1 MKKVIIITGPTAVG
15 KTKLSIEVAKNFQM
29 PLINGDAYQIYKHLD
44 ILTAKPTKEEME
56 NVHHYL
62 MDELDPKTSFS
73 IYDYQKLVR
82 NLIEKIELPIIV
94 GGSGLYIDSVIY
106 DYRFSEN
113 NEYKFNDEGLTNE
126 EIHNIITELD
136 PENAKKIHP
145 NNRKRVIRAIEL
157 AKTQNSEERNQ
168 NHNLIYDPLII
179 CLSLE
184 REVLYNRINQRVLKM
199 IENGLI
205 EEVQQDRDKIGFQAS
220 KAIGF
225 NDVCNYLDGIISK
238 DEMIDN
244 IQKASRHYAKR
255 QLTWYRNHPNT
266 LIVDVNLDNYDET
279 IKNMHMTPAH
289 SIDEALKIAKAKL
302 GKNDVKIVAIPDGVS
317 VIVQK

>member
-15 KTKLSIEVAKNFQM
+15 KTKLSIEVAKHFNM
-29 PLINGDAYQIYKHLD
+29 PLINGDAYQIYQHLD

-106 DYRFSEN
+106 DYRFSDN
-113 NEYKFNDEGLTNE
+113 NEYKFDDEGLSND
-126 EIHNIITELD
+126 EIHNILTELD

-168 NHNLIYDPLII
+168 NHNLIYEPLII

-184 REVLYNRINQRVLKM
+184 RDILYNRINQRVLKM
-199 IENGLI
+199 IESGLV
-205 EEVQQDRDKIGFQAS
+205 EEVEQDRNKIGFQVS

-244 IQKASRHYAKR
+244 IQKSSRHYAKR

-266 LIVDVNLDNYDET
+266 LIIDVNLDNYDET
-279 IKNMHMTPAH
+279 IKNT
-289 SIDEALKIAKAKL
+289 IYKINEFLKKDT
-302 GKNDVKIVAIPDGVS
+302 N
-317 VIVQK
+317 

>member
-62 MDELDPKTSFS
+62 MDELDPKTNFS

-126 EIHNIITELD
+126 EIHDILTELD
-136 PENAKKIHP
+136 PESAKKIHP

-238 DEMIDN
+238 EDMIDN

-266 LIVDVNLDNYDET
+266 LIVNVNLDNYDET
-279 IKNMHMTPAH
+279 IKNTIH
-289 SIDEALKIAKAKL
+289 KINEFLRKDTI
-302 GKNDVKIVAIPDGVS
+302 N
-317 VIVQK
+317 

>member
-126 EIHNIITELD
+126 EIHNILTELD

-205 EEVQQDRDKIGFQAS
+205 EELQQDRDKIGFQAS

-238 DEMIDN
+238 EEMIDN

-279 IKNMHMTPAH
+279 IKNTIH
-289 SIDEALKIAKAKL
+289 KINEFLRKDTI
-302 GKNDVKIVAIPDGVS
+302 N
-317 VIVQK
+317 

>member
-126 EIHNIITELD
+126 EIHDILTELD

-238 DEMIDN
+238 EEMIDN

-266 LIVDVNLDNYDET
+266 LIVDVNLDDYDET
-279 IKNMHMTPAH
+279 IKNTTH
-289 SIDEALKIAKAKL
+289 KINEFLRKDTI
-302 GKNDVKIVAIPDGVS
+302 N
-317 VIVQK
+317 

>member
-126 EIHNIITELD
+126 EIHDILTELD

-238 DEMIDN
+238 EDMIDN

-266 LIVDVNLDNYDET
+266 LIVNVNLDNYDET
-279 IKNMHMTPAH
+279 IKNTIH
-289 SIDEALKIAKAKL
+289 KINEFLRKDTI
-302 GKNDVKIVAIPDGVS
+302 N
-317 VIVQK
+317 

>member
-62 MDELDPKTSFS
+62 MDELDPKTNFS

-126 EIHNIITELD
+126 EIHDILTELD

-255 QLTWYRNHPNT
+255 QLTWYRNHSNT

-279 IKNMHMTPAH
+279 IKNTIH
-289 SIDEALKIAKAKL
+289 KINEFLRKDTI
-302 GKNDVKIVAIPDGVS
+302 N
-317 VIVQK
+317 

>member
-126 EIHNIITELD
+126 EIHDILTELD

-157 AKTQNSEERNQ
+157 AKTQNIEERNQ

-205 EEVQQDRDKIGFQAS
+205 KEVQQDRDKIGFQAS

-266 LIVDVNLDNYDET
+266 LIVDVNLDNYEET
-279 IKNMHMTPAH
+279 IKKTIH
-289 SIDEALKIAKAKL
+289 KINEFLRKDTI
-302 GKNDVKIVAIPDGVS
+302 N
-317 VIVQK
+317 

>member
-15 KTKLSIEVAKNFQM
+15 KTKLSIEVAKYFQM
-29 PLINGDAYQIYKHLD
+29 PLINGDAYQIYQHLD
-44 ILTAKPTKEEME
+44 ILTAKPTTLEME

-62 MDELDPKTSFS
+62 MDELDPKTNFS

-82 NLIEKIELPIIV
+82 DLIDKIEIPIIV

-106 DYRFSEN
+106 DYRFSDN
-113 NEYKFNDEGLTNE
+113 NDYKFDDEGFTNE
-126 EIHNIITELD
+126 ELHKILTSLD
-136 PENAKKIHP
+136 SNNASKIHP

-157 AKTQNSEERNQ
+157 AKTQNSEERNL
-168 NHNLIYDPLII
+168 NHNLVYEPLII

-184 REVLYNRINQRVLKM
+184 REILYERINKRVLEM

-205 EEVQQDRDKIGFQAS
+205 AEVKNDRDKIGFQAS

-225 NDVCNYLDGIISK
+225 NDVCNYIDGLITK
-238 DEMIDN
+238 EEMIDN

-266 LIVDVNLDNYDET
+266 LIIEVDLNNYEET
-279 IKNMHMTPAH
+279 IKRTIQNINEFLTKDTTM
-289 SIDEALKIAKAKL
+289 
-302 GKNDVKIVAIPDGVS
+302 
-317 VIVQK
+317 

>member
-126 EIHNIITELD
+126 EIHNILAELD

-238 DEMIDN
+238 EEMIDN

-279 IKNMHMTPAH
+279 IKNTIH
-289 SIDEALKIAKAKL
+289 KINEFLRKDTI
-302 GKNDVKIVAIPDGVS
+302 N
-317 VIVQK
+317 

>member
-15 KTKLSIEVAKNFQM
+15 KTKLSIEVAKRFNT

-56 NVHHYL
+56 NVKHYL
-62 MDELDPKTSFS
+62 MDELDPMNSFS
-73 IYDYQKLVR
+73 IFEYQKLVR
-82 NLIEKIELPIIV
+82 NLIDQIEIPVIV

-106 DYRFSEN
+106 DYRFSNN
-113 NEYKFNDEGLTNE
+113 NEFKFDDSDFSNE
-126 EIHNIITELD
+126 ELHKILQELD
-136 PENAKKIHP
+136 LENANKIHP

-157 AKTQNSEERNQ
+157 AKTQNREERSL
-168 NHNLIYDPLII
+168 NHILYYEPLII

-184 REVLYNRINQRVLKM
+184 REKLYNRINKRVLEM
-199 IENGLI
+199 LNNGLV
-205 EEVQQDRDKIGFQAS
+205 EEIKLERSKIGSQAA

-225 NDVCNYLDGIISK
+225 QDVCNYLDSLITK
-238 DEMIDN
+238 EEMIDN

-266 LIVDVNLDNYDET
+266 LVIDVNLEHYDET
-279 IKNMHMTPAH
+279 IDIAIKH
-289 SIDEALKIAKAKL
+289 IKEFLKKDT
-302 GKNDVKIVAIPDGVS
+302 N
-317 VIVQK
+317 

>member
-126 EIHNIITELD
+126 EIHDILTELD

-205 EEVQQDRDKIGFQAS
+205 EEVQQYRDKIGFQAS

-238 DEMIDN
+238 EEMIDN

-266 LIVDVNLDNYDET
+266 LIVDVNLDDYDET
-279 IKNMHMTPAH
+279 IKNTTH
-289 SIDEALKIAKAKL
+289 KINEFLRKDTI
-302 GKNDVKIVAIPDGVS
+302 N
-317 VIVQK
+317 

>member
-126 EIHNIITELD
+126 EIHDILTELD
-136 PENAKKIHP
+136 PESAKKIHP

-238 DEMIDN
+238 EDMIDN

-266 LIVDVNLDNYDET
+266 LIVNVNLDNYDET
-279 IKNMHMTPAH
+279 IKNTIH
-289 SIDEALKIAKAKL
+289 KINEFLRKDTI
-302 GKNDVKIVAIPDGVS
+302 N
-317 VIVQK
+317 

>member
-15 KTKLSIEVAKNFQM
+15 KTKLSIEVAKHFNM
-29 PLINGDAYQIYKHLD
+29 PLINGDAYQIYQHLD

-82 NLIEKIELPIIV
+82 NLIEEIKIPIIV

-113 NEYKFNDEGLTNE
+113 NEYKFNDEGLTND
-126 EIHNIITELD
+126 EIHNILTELD

-157 AKTQNSEERNQ
+157 AKTQNNEERNQ

-184 REVLYNRINQRVLKM
+184 RDILYNRINQRVLKM
-199 IENGLI
+199 IESGLV
-205 EEVQQDRDKIGFQAS
+205 EEVEQDRNKIGFQAS

-244 IQKASRHYAKR
+244 IQKSSRHYAKR

-266 LIVDVNLDNYDET
+266 LIIDVNLDNYDET
-279 IKNMHMTPAH
+279 IKNT
-289 SIDEALKIAKAKL
+289 IFKINEFLKKDT
-302 GKNDVKIVAIPDGVS
+302 N
-317 VIVQK
+317 

>member
-126 EIHNIITELD
+126 EIHDILTELD

-238 DEMIDN
+238 EEMIDN

-266 LIVDVNLDNYDET
+266 LIVDVNLDNYEET
-279 IKNMHMTPAH
+279 IKNTIH
-289 SIDEALKIAKAKL
+289 KINEFLRKDTI
-302 GKNDVKIVAIPDGVS
+302 N
-317 VIVQK
+317 

>member
-113 NEYKFNDEGLTNE
+113 NEYKFNDEGLTN
-126 EIHNIITELD
+126 
-136 PENAKKIHP
+136 
-145 NNRKRVIRAIEL
+145 
-157 AKTQNSEERNQ
+157 
-168 NHNLIYDPLII
+168 
-179 CLSLE
+179 
-184 REVLYNRINQRVLKM
+184 
-199 IENGLI
+199 
-205 EEVQQDRDKIGFQAS
+205 
-220 KAIGF
+220 
-225 NDVCNYLDGIISK
+225 
-238 DEMIDN
+238 
-244 IQKASRHYAKR
+244 
-255 QLTWYRNHPNT
+255 
-266 LIVDVNLDNYDET
+266 
-279 IKNMHMTPAH
+279 
-289 SIDEALKIAKAKL
+289 
-302 GKNDVKIVAIPDGVS
+302 
-317 VIVQK
+317 

>member
-62 MDELDPKTSFS
+62 MDELDPKTNFS

-113 NEYKFNDEGLTNE
+113 NEYK
-126 EIHNIITELD
+126 
-136 PENAKKIHP
+136 
-145 NNRKRVIRAIEL
+145 
-157 AKTQNSEERNQ
+157 
-168 NHNLIYDPLII
+168 
-179 CLSLE
+179 
-184 REVLYNRINQRVLKM
+184 
-199 IENGLI
+199 
-205 EEVQQDRDKIGFQAS
+205 
-220 KAIGF
+220 
-225 NDVCNYLDGIISK
+225 
-238 DEMIDN
+238 
-244 IQKASRHYAKR
+244 
-255 QLTWYRNHPNT
+255 
-266 LIVDVNLDNYDET
+266 
-279 IKNMHMTPAH
+279 
-289 SIDEALKIAKAKL
+289 L
-302 GKNDVKIVAIPDGVS
+302 GEIVAIEENRPISKTKSWVVKGRVGVS
-317 VIVQK
+317 KDDAVEVID

>member
-62 MDELDPKTSFS
+62 MDELNPKTSFS

-126 EIHNIITELD
+126 EIHDILTELD

-157 AKTQNSEERNQ
+157 AKTQNCEERNQ

-266 LIVDVNLDNYDET
+266 LIVDVNLDNYDQT
-279 IKNMHMTPAH
+279 IKNTIH
-289 SIDEALKIAKAKL
+289 KINEFLRKDTI
-302 GKNDVKIVAIPDGVS
+302 N
-317 VIVQK
+317 

>member
-113 NEYKFNDEGLTNE
+113 IEYKFNDEGLTNE
-126 EIHNIITELD
+126 EIHDILTELD

-238 DEMIDN
+238 EEMIDN

-266 LIVDVNLDNYDET
+266 LIVDVNLDDYDET
-279 IKNMHMTPAH
+279 IKNTTH
-289 SIDEALKIAKAKL
+289 KINEFLRKDTI
-302 GKNDVKIVAIPDGVS
+302 N
-317 VIVQK
+317 

>member
-15 KTKLSIEVAKNFQM
+15 KTKLSIEVAKYFNM
-29 PLINGDAYQIYKHLD
+29 PLINGDAYQIYKHLS
-44 ILTAKPTKEEME
+44 ILTAKPTIFEME

-62 MDELDPKTSFS
+62 MDELDPMNSFS

-82 NLIEKIELPIIV
+82 NLIEKIDLPIIV

-106 DYRFSEN
+106 DYRFSDN
-113 NEYKFNDEGLTNE
+113 NSYKFNDEGLSNE
-126 EIHNIITELD
+126 ELHEILTKLD
-136 PENAKKIHP
+136 EENAAKIHP

-157 AKTQNSEERNQ
+157 AKTQNSAERSQ
-168 NHNLIYDPLII
+168 NHNLVYEPLII

-184 REVLYNRINQRVLKM
+184 RDVLYERINKRVLEM
-199 IENGLI
+199 INNGLI
-205 EEVQQDRDKIGFQAS
+205 EEVQNDRNKIGFQAS

-225 NDVCNYLDGIISK
+225 NDVCNYLDGVISK
-238 DEMIDN
+238 EEMIDN

-266 LIVDVNLDNYDET
+266 LMIDVNLDNYEET
-279 IKNMHMTPAH
+279 IKNAINKIT
-289 SIDEALKIAKAKL
+289 EFLK
-302 GKNDVKIVAIPDGVS
+302 
-317 VIVQK
+317 

>member
-15 KTKLSIEVAKNFQM
+15 KTKLSIEVAKFFNM

-44 ILTAKPTKEEME
+44 ILTAKPTISDME
-56 NVHHYL
+56 NIHHYL
-62 MDELDPKTSFS
+62 MDELDPKQSFS

-82 NLIEKIELPIIV
+82 DLIEKIEIPIIV

-106 DYRFSEN
+106 DYRFSDN
-113 NEYKFNDEGLTNE
+113 NNYKFDDEGLTNE
-126 EIHNIITELD
+126 ELHNILINLD
-136 PENAKKIHP
+136 SENASKIHP

-157 AKTQNSEERNQ
+157 AKTQNADERNL

-184 REVLYNRINQRVLKM
+184 REVLYDRINKRVLEM
-199 IENGLI
+199 INNGLI
-205 EEVQQDRDKIGFQAS
+205 EEVKNDRDKIGFQAS

-225 NDVCNYLDGIISK
+225 NDICNYLDGIISK
-238 DEMIDN
+238 EEMIDN

-266 LIVDVNLDNYDET
+266 LVIDVNLENYNET
-279 IKNMHMTPAH
+279 INNAIT
-289 SIDEALKIAKAKL
+289 KINEFLTKDTTL
-302 GKNDVKIVAIPDGVS
+302 
-317 VIVQK
+317 